1 MYLGK
6 CVAIVM
12 HFLNKDQRIEE
23 ETKNSMNT
31 WANTHTH
38 TQTHTHT
45 HTYKAVLGFDVFLAL
60 ASISFVTSL

>member
-23 ETKNSMNT
+23 ETKNSMST
-31 WANTHTH
+31 
-38 TQTHTHT
+38 
-45 HTYKAVLGFDVFLAL
+45 
-60 ASISFVTSL
+60 

>member
-23 ETKNSMNT
+23 ETKNFSDN
-31 WANTHTH
+31 
-38 TQTHTHT
+38 Q
-45 HTYKAVLGFDVFLAL
+45 KLEE
-60 ASISFVTSL
+60 